1 MRAEPD
7 VKTSTIHVELE
18 ALVAIAAAVAKEH
31 DEPVTADDVNRLAAR
46 HCEIEQEFL
55 VEGHDQPVAE
65 WLNENT
71 DLEVQ

>member
-1 MRAEPD
+1 MTLETD

-18 ALVAIAAAVAKEH
+18 TLAAIAAAVGKEH
-31 DEPVTADDVNRLAAR
+31 DGKVTADDINRVVAR
-46 HCEIEQEFL
+46 HCQIEQEFL